1 MYLDALHA
9 YDTKKEESY
18 EQKTLTNFFLKIYLG
33 DSEFLVLYY

>member
-18 EQKTLTNFFLKIYLG
+18 EQKTLINFFLIYLG